1 MLLVKEEVKSGALGS
16 AFFFGV
22 REIFGKWVQRKL
34 RILRTT
40 SGERCDEFAT
50 IPQNRRLQPLALG

>member
-34 RILRTT
+34 RILHTT
-40 SGERCDEFAT
+40 SGERCDESAT
-50 IPQNRRLQPLALG
+50 IPQN